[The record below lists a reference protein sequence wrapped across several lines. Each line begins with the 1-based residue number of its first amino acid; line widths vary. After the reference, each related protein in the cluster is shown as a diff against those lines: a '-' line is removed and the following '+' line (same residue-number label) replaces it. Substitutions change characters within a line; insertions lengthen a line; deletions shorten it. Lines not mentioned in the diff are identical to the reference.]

1 MESVDDNSLTQVT
14 EEPITEDALLDLIYT
29 NKEELI
35 SKTKVRG
42 SIASS
47 DLEMVEIRILR
58 ERNKKKKKRN
68 KITTLDLRR
77 AELGLLRQLLGR
89 ISWGYSSGEESR
101 RG

>member
-58 ERNKKKKKRN
+58 ERNKKKKKETRSQPW
-68 KITTLDLRR
+68 T
-77 AELGLLRQLLGR
+77 
-89 ISWGYSSGEESR
+89 
-101 RG
+101 